1 MSYSCAVNDC
11 TKVASTEKSHLIRHY
26 FQDHTRTAIIL
37 LAESLGIPNPRSE
50 GRYALINEIIRK
62 TVVLQ

>member
-1 MSYSCAVNDC
+1 MIDRCKMKKCV
-11 TKVASTEKSHLIRHY
+11 KVTTTEKSHLIRHY
-26 FQDHTRTAIIL
+26 FRDHTRTAIIL